1 MNKSFFLSKAN
12 LIIVF
17 SGVLLYVALLG
28 IFYTQLKNSAI
39 ENAESNI
46 REYLRNIS
54 AIRSYNSK
62 MQKEEVYRL
71 QDVGVV
77 DKDYFNPVL
86 LSSTFS
92 AASTNNFYNTLRE
105 KDGLSPIKI
114 SFPSPNARNP
124 KNDATQKE
132 SQILKMMNS
141 GEIDEYREVYEKDG
155 DSMLYYAI
163 PTKKTT
169 KECMRCHTDP
179 SLAPKELV
187 EQYGDTR
194 GFYEH
199 RGDIRA
205 LLSTTYPLKNELQSA
220 MKEFYKLATS
230 TLVVFLIIYAISVF
244 FMIRLKAQNR
254 ELELLNDTLE
264 EKVKEQTAEI
274 EKNSKK
280 LGYVIEGADL
290 GYWDYFVKEGSVQ
303 YNTRLAEIMGLDK
316 SMSSGSFED
325 MMKLVYE
332 DDVELVKKALYETME
347 NEKKFSA
354 EFRVKRAWGIAWVH
368 GSGGVVEKDSS
379 GEALRVSGTLQDVSE
394 RKDIEEKLRINREYF
409 NLIYNSTP
417 DIIVI
422 TSGKTLFDANERFF
436 EFFDEFST
444 VDEFREKHECIC
456 EFFMDC
462 MKEGFLSSKDKH
474 TWIQKAI
481 DTGISKVMLPKED
494 RVYVFSIN
502 AKEFTFL
509 GSEMYV
515 VSFSDIS
522 QMEMLKDRLEEI
534 SGSDEL
540 TSLLNRRSFNK
551 IFSDELHRASRDGLY
566 IGLAIL
572 DVDFFKEYNDRY
584 GHIEGD
590 KALKSVAKEIKN
602 QLRRVGD
609 FAFRLGGEEFGVLLS
624 GNSKETLIETINRV
638 QSSIKEL
645 KIEHEGSKAGDFLSI
660 SAGFVVKVA
669 EVGMDE
675 DSLYKEADDALYI
688 AKKGGRDKVVVVQV
702 SINSKLLAI
711 LLSRN
716 LHRSFLLFITSR
728 QSSLCSFSIS
738 GGMMLFW
745 IA

>member
-17 SGVLLYVALLG
+17 SGVLLYISLLA

-39 ENAESNI
+39 DNAESSI

-77 DKDYFNPVL
+77 DEEYFNPVL

-92 AASTNNFYNTLRE
+92 AASTNDFYNTLRE
-105 KDGLSPIKI
+105 KDGLPPIKI
-114 SFPSPNARNP
+114 SFPSSNARNP

-132 SQILKMMNS
+132 SEILKMMNN

-187 EQYGDTR
+187 ELYGDKR

-199 RGDIRA
+199 EGDIRA

-220 MKEFYKLATS
+220 MKEFYELAAA
-230 TLVVFLIIYAISVF
+230 TLVVFLIIYSISVF
-244 FMIRLKAQNR
+244 FMVRLKAQNR
-254 ELELLNDTLE
+254 ELQLLNDTLE
-264 EKVKEQTAEI
+264 DKVKEQTAEI

-280 LGYVIEGADL
+280 LGYVIEGAEL

-303 YNTRLAEIMGLDK
+303 YNTRLAEIMGIDR
-316 SMSSGSFED
+316 SRSSSSFED
-325 MMKLVYE
+325 MIKLVHE
-332 DDVELVKKALYETME
+332 DDVEPMTKALYETMG

-354 EFRVKRAWGIAWVH
+354 EFRVERAWGTAWVH

-379 GEALRVSGTLQDVSE
+379 GEALRISGTLQDVSE

-422 TSGKTLFDANERFF
+422 TSGKAIFDANERFF

-444 VDEFREKHECIC
+444 VDEFKENHECIC
-456 EFFMDC
+456 EFFMDTN
-462 MKEGFLSSKDKH
+462 KEGFLSSKDRY

-481 DTGISKVMLPKED
+481 DTGISKVMLQKGD
-494 RVYVFSIN
+494 IAHVFSIN
-502 AKEFTFL
+502 ANEFRFL

-522 QMEMLKDRLEEI
+522 QMEELKDRLEEI
-534 SGSDEL
+534 SGIDEL

-551 IFSDELHRASRDGLY
+551 IFSDELHRASRDGKY

-602 QLRRVGD
+602 QLRRAGD

-624 GNSKETLIETINRV
+624 GSNKETLIETINRV

-645 KIEHEGSKAGDFLSI
+645 EIEHEGSKVGEFLSI
-660 SAGFVVKVA
+660 SVGFVVRVA
-669 EVGMDE
+669 QIDMHENT
-675 DSLYKEADDALYI
+675 LYKEADDALYM
-688 AKKGGRDKVVVVQV
+688 AKRGGRDKVVVV
-702 SINSKLLAI
+702 
-711 LLSRN
+711 
-716 LHRSFLLFITSR
+716 
-728 QSSLCSFSIS
+728 
-738 GGMMLFW
+738 
-745 IA
+745 